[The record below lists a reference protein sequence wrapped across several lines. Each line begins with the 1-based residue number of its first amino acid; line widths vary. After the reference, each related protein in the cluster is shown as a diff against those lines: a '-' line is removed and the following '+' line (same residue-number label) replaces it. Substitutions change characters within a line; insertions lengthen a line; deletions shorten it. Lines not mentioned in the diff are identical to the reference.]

1 MEKPILTLEILPETS
16 QIKEFER
23 ELNETRK
30 KVKEVPK
37 EIQDFKRRTRFRKP
51 IEKELDVRITSL
63 KFGYEEDEF
72 RKLVKLASGYDAKIK
87 GLTEKIRKTKKD
99 RDTRFLVLSVAN
111 NSFLVARGMLYKDP
125 KEGRQG
131 MEWGATV
138 KVNPKTLEMEVHPFR
153 DEYTKIIDGYEAIAE
168 RIKILRKQRDNP
180 SALGTYRTNFMNPL
194 LGLEGHI
201 QSDWK
206 KPKREEETLFRES
219 EQDYAKKAREFDM
232 RLHFDQDLFWEFG
245 DWLKR
250 NVSPSGLMVPTFR
263 RVRVEKGEAGE
274 ISS

>member
-1 MEKPILTLEILPETS
+1 MEKPTLTLEALPETS
-16 QIKEFER
+16 QIREFER
-23 ELNETRK
+23 ELSETKK

-37 EIQDFKRRTRFRKP
+37 EVQDFKRRTRHRKP

-63 KFGYEEDEF
+63 KYKYEEDDF
-72 RKLVKLASGYDAKIK
+72 RKLVKLASGYDAKIRA
-87 GLTEKIRKTKKD
+87 LTEKIRKTKRD

-111 NSFLVARGMLYKDP
+111 DGFLVARGMIYKGER
-125 KEGRQG
+125 KG
-131 MEWGATV
+131 MDWGAKV
-138 KVNPKTLEMEVHPFR
+138 AVNPKTLELEVHPFR
-153 DEYTKIIDGYEAIAE
+153 DDYTKIIDGHEAIAH
-168 RIKILRKQRDNP
+168 RVKILRKQRDEP
-180 SALGTYRTNFMNPL
+180 SSLGSYRTNFMNPI

-206 KPKREEETLFRES
+206 QPKKEEKTLFREI

-245 DWLKR
+245 DWLNR
-250 NVSPSGLMVPTFR
+250 NVSPSGLMLPSFR

-274 ISS
+274 IGS